1 MNDFVNPLVVAY
13 YAVDYVKN
21 PKGTNYWRNRII
33 KVAKDFAADF
43 TFAISAKDDF
53 QHELNEFGIDYVSDD
68 KPLIF
73 ARNKRNQKFSMKSE
87 FSMENLEKFLND
99 LKDDK
104 LEPFLK
110 SEPVPDDNDGPVKIA
125 VAKNFDE
132 VVTNSG
138 RDALVEFYAPWCGH
152 CKKLAPIYDELGE
165 KLKNEDVDI
174 VKMDA
179 TSNDVPPLY
188 DVRGFPT
195 LYWSPKNSK
204 SNPVRYEGG
213 RELED
218 FIKYIAKHS
227 TDGLKGFDKSGKPMK
242 EEL

>member
-1 MNDFVNPLVVAY
+1 
-13 YAVDYVKN
+13 
-21 PKGTNYWRNRII
+21 
-33 KVAKDFAADF
+33 
-43 TFAISAKDDF
+43 
-53 QHELNEFGIDYVSDD
+53 
-68 KPLIF
+68 
-73 ARNKRNQKFSMKSE
+73 
-87 FSMENLEKFLND
+87 MENLEKFLND
-99 LKDDK
+99 LKEDK

-179 TSNDVPPLY
+179 TSNDVPSLY

-204 SNPVRYEGG
+204 SNPVRYEVCCW
-213 RELED
+213 LWLIYYALP
-218 FIKYIAKHS
+218 FS
-227 TDGLKGFDKSGKPMK
+227 
-242 EEL
+242 